1 MKKHTNRGIKI
12 CYVGIV
18 IALLMMIVGRVGLKR
33 FFVRPEEKVIDVQ
46 KKITLPILISG
57 GDASWKSCVSEVAG
71 KYMEEHPEVKV
82 AVRAATTKKNKD
94 YAKALLEEEALG
106 NFQGIVEMKNAVIYA
121 EKEKI
126 LPLPKELTKEMRA
139 VDEVQGKV
147 YSISRYYTGR
157 CFLYNKKIFQ
167 EYGLEEPQTYE
178 EFLTVCKT
186 LKEHG
191 VTPLTVGG
199 KDLWHLGKWS
209 NGLFRKDVQIENPDW
224 LEKCSQGEVAWTDK
238 EPKRMLT
245 DFQNLFTSG
254 YVVSDFAET
263 EDAGTIEKLVQS
275 EAAMLYSETTLFS
288 QVMKADSDFELGY
301 FFFPNDESE
310 SQAELDSSWGWTI
323 ATPTEGTKVYDAAVD
338 FLKFYYREDIYQ
350 RVLQEMNGIS
360 SLKKA
365 ITYEAIPVQKQLLEQ
380 VKKDAQIEKDVW
392 TQPEVPEGFS
402 NLLHQNMRSMAV
414 GEQSVE
420 ETAEYLE
427 QGWRRLSEEEK

>member
-1 MKKHTNRGIKI
+1 M
-12 CYVGIV
+12 GIV
-18 IALLMMIVGRVGLKR
+18 IVLVLIVGFMSLKQFSGR
-33 FFVRPEEKVIDVQ
+33 SSEETVDMQ
-46 KKITLPILISG
+46 KKVELPILISG
-57 GDASWKSCVSEVAG
+57 GDASWKSCVSKVAE
-71 KYMEEHPEVKV
+71 KYMKEHPEVKV
-82 AVRAATTKKNKD
+82 EVRAATTKKNKD
-94 YAKALLEEEALG
+94 YAKVLLEEEALG
-106 NFQGIVEMKNAVIYA
+106 NFQGIVEMKNSAIYA

-126 LPLPKELTKEMRA
+126 LPLPEALTEEMRA

-178 EFLTVCKT
+178 EFHEVCKI

-209 NGLFRKDVQIENPDW
+209 NGLFKKDVQMEDPNW
-224 LEKCSQGEVAWTDK
+224 LEKCSQGKVAWTDK
-238 EPKRMLT
+238 EPERMLT

-310 SQAELDSSWGWTI
+310 PQAELDSSWGWTI
-323 ATPTEGTKVYDAAVD
+323 ATSTEGTKVYDAAVD

-350 RVLQEMNGIS
+350 EVLQEMNGIS
-360 SLKKA
+360 SLKKP

-380 VKKDAQIEKDVW
+380 VKKNVQIEKDVW

-402 NLLHQNMRSMAV
+402 NLLHQNMRSMAL

>member
-1 MKKHTNRGIKI
+1 MKKRTNRWIEI
-12 CYVGIV
+12 CCVGIV
-18 IALLMMIVGRVGLKR
+18 IALLLVVGSMSLRQFSGR
-33 FFVRPEEKVIDVQ
+33 SGEKDVDVQ
-46 KKITLPILISG
+46 KKVELPILISG
-57 GDASWKSCVSEVAG
+57 GDASWKSCVSKVAE
-71 KYMEEHPEVKV
+71 KYMKENPEIKV
-82 AVRAATTKKNKD
+82 EVRATTTKKNKD

-106 NFQGIVEMKNAVIYA
+106 NFQGIVEMKNSAIYA
-121 EKEKI
+121 EKGKI
-126 LPLPKELTKEMRA
+126 LPLPEELTEEMRA

-178 EFLTVCKT
+178 EFLEVCKI

-209 NGLFRKDVQIENPDW
+209 NGLFKKDVQMEDPDW
-224 LEKCSQGEVAWTDK
+224 LEKCSQGKVAWTDK
-238 EPKRMLT
+238 EPERMLT
-245 DFQNLFTSG
+245 DFQNLFTNG
-254 YVVSDFAET
+254 YVVSDFVET
-263 EDAGTIEKLVQS
+263 EDAGTIEKLVHS

-288 QVMKADSDFELGY
+288 QVMKADPDFELGY
-301 FFFPNDESE
+301 FCFPNDESE
-310 SQAELDSSWGWTI
+310 PQIELDSSWGWTI
-323 ATPTEGTKVYDAAVD
+323 AASAEGSKVYDAAVD

-350 RVLQEMNGIS
+350 EVLQEMNGIS
-360 SLKKA
+360 SLKKS
-365 ITYEAIPVQKQLLEQ
+365 ITYEAIPVQRQLLEQ
-380 VKKDAQIEKDVW
+380 VEKNAQIGKDVW

-402 NLLHQNMRSMAV
+402 NLLHQNMRSMAL

>member
-1 MKKHTNRGIKI
+1 MKKHTNRWIKI
-12 CYVGIV
+12 CCMGIV
-18 IALLMMIVGRVGLKR
+18 IVLVLIVGFMSLKQFSGR
-33 FFVRPEEKVIDVQ
+33 SSEETVDMQ
-46 KKITLPILISG
+46 KKVELPILISG
-57 GDASWKSCVSEVAG
+57 GDASWKSCVSKVAE
-71 KYMEEHPEVKV
+71 KYMKEHPEVKV
-82 AVRAATTKKNKD
+82 EVRAATTKKNKD
-94 YAKALLEEEALG
+94 YAKVLLEEEALG
-106 NFQGIVEMKNAVIYA
+106 NFQGIVEMKNSAIYA

-126 LPLPKELTKEMRA
+126 LPLPEALTEEMRA

-178 EFLTVCKT
+178 EFLEVCKI

-209 NGLFRKDVQIENPDW
+209 NGLFKKDVQMEDPNW
-224 LEKCSQGEVAWTDK
+224 LEKCSQGKVAWTDK
-238 EPKRMLT
+238 EPERMLT
-245 DFQNLFTSG
+245 DFQNLFTNG

-263 EDAGTIEKLVQS
+263 EDAGTIEKLVRS

-288 QVMKADSDFELGY
+288 QVMKADPDFELGY

-310 SQAELDSSWGWTI
+310 PQAELDSSWGWTI
-323 ATPTEGTKVYDAAVD
+323 ATSTEGTKVYDAAVD

-350 RVLQEMNGIS
+350 EVLQEMNGIS
-360 SLKKA
+360 SLKKP

-380 VKKDAQIEKDVW
+380 VKKNVQIEKDVW